1 MLRMQFELTIGKF
14 TVPYIV
20 RAEWDQS
27 RSTMVQEFKV
37 ILPYYKNIS
46 EIQPEDTV
54 VFRCGY
60 KEVDYGDPDG
70 HKLPIEFVGQIY
82 EIGAPD
88 RKDTNDSENY
98 FRKSGGAREGR
109 LIEIKARDPM
119 YKLRFIKVDASWLT
133 TDPNGDP
140 SVMMRT
146 ESFLEKLESVLT
158 KNGVAP
164 KIRTLYNPANV
175 NKTHN
180 LYIVVSSEQSV
191 LHALSIMRQIRHGG
205 LGLDIYYR
213 DGAIILKDP
222 GDPDFVETRI
232 GAFVFGQNIIEDDL
246 YIRPGKSIKVVV
258 RGYDQENGY
267 RYIGKYPDSEVDVD
281 PVRLF
286 NRKSRDTAGWDNSSM
301 LNSFADYKEMVFDV
315 SGIKSDKAAK
325 EKAMRIWEEI
335 AGDGFQGNFTTFG
348 WPRVLS
354 SNPIL
359 IHDKRNPA
367 RTGLAIV
374 NRVKKVFDYSN
385 ASYRQQV
392 EPGYFP
398 SKIENG
404 LTVRS
409 TPTSTPATSQQ
420 TENAQQRLST
430 ITAPRATQF
439 GGQMSLTQA
448 IEFAKQAK
456 DGKQ

>member
-109 LIEIKARDPM
+109 LIEIKARDPL
-119 YKLRFIKVDASWLT
+119 YKLRFMKVDQSWVGTNYLRMQTELFLT
-133 TDPNGDP
+133 
-140 SVMMRT
+140 
-146 ESFLEKLESVLT
+146 KLESYTAAQGTPLKV
-158 KNGVAP
+158 K
-164 KIRTLYNPANV
+164 RLYDAETVNPSGG
-175 NKTHN
+175 
-180 LYIVVSSEQSV
+180 LYFPLNQLQSV
-191 LHALSIMRQIRHGG
+191 LHALSIMREVKNDG
-205 LGLDIYYR
+205 LGIDIYYR
-213 DGAIILKDP
+213 DGALILKDP
-222 GDPDFVETRI
+222 GDPDYVETRV
-232 GAFVFGQNIIEDDL
+232 GAFVFGQNIIDDDL
-246 YIRPGKSIKVVV
+246 YARPGKAVKVTV
-258 RGYDQENGY
+258 RGYDPDLGQSYSGT
-267 RYIGKYPDSEVDVD
+267 YPGVDAQD
-281 PVRLF
+281 LRAVRLF
-286 NRKSRDTAGWDNSSM
+286 NRHEAAKGDFSDSSLKQSIGNYAE
-301 LNSFADYKEMVFDV
+301 LNFDV
-315 SGIKSDKAAK
+315 SGIKSDQAAK

-409 TPTSTPATSQQ
+409 TPTGTPAASQQ